1 MVQQGNRQS
10 RVWVVPAVVLG
21 LVAVMLAVVFLLRDG
36 SSEQAGPQDPAATT
50 DAGQADPG
58 RDGADEGSSDAGSEV
73 GDVNTQEPGVQ
84 GPPARVEGPERP
96 EADEVERR
104 DADELLAAGPVD
116 APVVLVVFSDY
127 QCPFC
132 AQWSAETLP
141 VMMEYADAGDL
152 RIEWRD
158 VNIFGEESERAA
170 RASYAAALQDGF
182 WEYHEDLFPDGQIRS
197 HRELSDDG
205 LTALAVEQGLDGE
218 QFAAD
223 LNAPETAEEID
234 RNAQLGLDMGAYSTP
249 TFILG
254 GQPIIGAQPTE
265 VFTDSLEAAL
275 AAAAG

>member
-132 AQWSAETLP
+132 AQWSQDTLP
-141 VMMEYADAGDL
+141 EMREYVDAGDL

-158 VNIFGEESERAA
+158 VNVFGEASERASHA
-170 RASYAAALQDGF
+170 AYAAAEQGKF
-182 WEYHEDLFPDGQIRS
+182 WEFHDTLFVDGDIRPAHS
-197 HRELSDDG
+197 IDEDG
-205 LTALAVEQGLDGE
+205 LVALAEGLDLDGA
-218 QFAAD
+218 QFRAD
-223 LNAPETAEEID
+223 MASEETQ
-234 RNAQLGLDMGAYSTP
+234 AQILENQALGLDIGAFSTP

-254 GQPIIGAQPTE
+254 GQPIVGAQPTP
-265 VFTDSLEAAL
+265 VFTQAMDEAL
-275 AAAAG
+275 ARESR